1 MSTQSYY
8 KDRLGFDP
16 REELYDGQPSSRSST
31 VKSGSRSR
39 TVHHYYSSSSNGGV
53 TGVTSNVTAVVGGV
67 TGVVGGATG
76 VNSSSRVDRVDSV
89 DRYDYHSSSP
99 SKKQR
104 QSPSINNNNNTINQG
119 DGYEDALTQFKGMM
133 SLWDYFVENWD
144 ITGRKVTLRKR
155 MQIEWILSF

>member
-16 REELYDGQPSSRSST
+16 REALYDGAPSSQTST

-39 TVHHYYSSSSNGGV
+39 TVHHYYSSTTNNGG
-53 TGVTSNVTAVVGGV
+53 SPQQ
-67 TGVVGGATG
+67 
-76 VNSSSRVDRVDSV
+76 
-89 DRYDYHSSSP
+89 YDY
-99 SKKQR
+99 Q
-104 QSPSINNNNNTINQG
+104 NNNNNISSSNITSNITSNSHSHHSGSPSKRQKQSQGNINNNQG

-144 ITGRKVTLRKR
+144 ITGRKMKCMRKR
-155 MQIEWILSF
+155 APNS